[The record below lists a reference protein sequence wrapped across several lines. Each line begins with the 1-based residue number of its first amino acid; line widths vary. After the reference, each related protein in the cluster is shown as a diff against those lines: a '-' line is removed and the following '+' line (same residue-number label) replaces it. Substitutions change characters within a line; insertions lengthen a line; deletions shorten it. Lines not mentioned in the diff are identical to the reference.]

1 MDTFSIIR
9 EALRKSESDPAAHA
23 GLSHD
28 EVIAGRVIAA
38 VQTVVDALTP
48 PVAGRYVVGFANIG
62 TAGTDLHAL
71 NIFVSSKPLY
81 DQSLSLIEKC
91 VVITTLAAH
100 EIGHTHVTAPRKDL
114 IGAHNPSS
122 GFHAVANLAD
132 DIILEPFMVERFPI
146 LADAFEFTGL
156 WVLRNGK
163 GPFPKVYRMKRD
175 MTTADRFN
183 VILNGSRYG
192 DVPEVVFVGAAEA
205 ERDWSRDWARRLIAS
220 PLKDHGAFL
229 ALVDEAWVRIREE
242 APEDE
247 QPEQPPI
254 IDDGESSTEGEP
266 ENGDE
271 GDDEGDDGST
281 DGEGDDESDHG
292 DDDATTRDPNDAPR
306 DWDDDDDDADDG
318 DGDGSD
324 GEGEDGDEPDGD
336 TGSGDSKDGEPSDGE
351 TNDGDE
357 QGDEPGESNDGES
370 TSGESTDVEDGEQGT
385 GDGDEGGGGGAASSI
400 RDEDSFD
407 KNEADES
414 AHEQSQSRN
423 TPRDT
428 ATEQAVRTYASTT
441 VTSFGKHG
449 TMTTVWD

>member
-1 MDTFSIIR
+1 
-9 EALRKSESDPAAHA
+9 
-23 GLSHD
+23 
-28 EVIAGRVIAA
+28 
-38 VQTVVDALTP
+38 
-48 PVAGRYVVGFANIG
+48 VGFANIG

-114 IGAHNPSS
+114 IGAHNASS

-132 DIILEPFMVERFPI
+132 DIILEPFMTERFPI

-192 DVPEVVFVGAAEA
+192 DVPEVVFIGEAAA

-220 PLKDHGAFL
+220 PLKDHDAFL

-254 IDDGESSTEGEP
+254 IDNPEGESGEGEGEP
-266 ENGDE
+266 DDGDEDTDE
-271 GDDEGDDGST
+271 GDDAT
-281 DGEGDDESDHG
+281 DGEPNGGEG
-292 DDDATTRDPNDAPR
+292 EPGDPNDAPR
-306 DWDDDDDDADDG
+306 DWDDDDADADDG
-318 DGDGSD
+318 DGEADGSD

-370 TSGESTDVEDGEQGT
+370 KPGESTDVEDGEQGT
-385 GDGDEGGGGGAASSI
+385 GDGDEGGGGGAASSV

-423 TPRDT
+423 TPRDE